1 MAADVSLVYLST
13 ASTILYFSSCSSSSY
28 SSSAARRPS
37 SLSLSLSLSLSSS
50 LFLHPSRARDL
61 TAFSASVSSPFSHAS
76 PCRRPGYGRV
86 SRRADAVHL
95 FVTASLASP
104 RRTAPRRRR
113 QASSAYARASQT
125 RATGEN
131 PSRNQFKIMQRVVVM
146 VLDL

>member
-28 SSSAARRPS
+28 SFSAAR
-37 SLSLSLSLSLSSS
+37 LSLSFSLPPS
-50 LFLHPSRARDL
+50 LHPSRAQDL
-61 TAFSASVSSPFSHAS
+61 TALRRSRRPFRMLP

-95 FVTASLASP
+95 FVTVSLAP
-104 RRTAPRRRR
+104 TRRRR

-125 RATGEN
+125 RAGGEN
-131 PSRNQFKIMQRVVVM
+131 PGRNQFKIMQRVARFRRESIIAE
-146 VLDL
+146 